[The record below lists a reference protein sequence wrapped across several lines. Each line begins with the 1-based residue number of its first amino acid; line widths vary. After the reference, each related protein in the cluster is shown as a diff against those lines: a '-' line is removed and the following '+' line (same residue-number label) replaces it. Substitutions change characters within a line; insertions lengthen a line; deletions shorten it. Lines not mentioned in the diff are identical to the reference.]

1 MSILDGLIF
10 GIRKLLVNGA
20 EQPLK
25 SELEIVGTGVSVTQS
40 GEKNVVSIAS
50 SSSSGAPTTAH
61 YVVTESDPSLT
72 NAHIAHNTSSIEAV
86 ASVDDM
92 SWYCVFGTTSG
103 VCCEGNDS
111 RLSNDRAASGIRTAT
126 TLVSCSSAAAP
137 SAGQSL
143 VATSSTAATWQ
154 TVCLSSDARL
164 PTTPAELTTGQK
176 LIVSGASVK
185 TSGRLGAWW
194 NCGVVP
200 TANANSTS
208 SVTVLG
214 LDVRPGDPVRIL
226 DKTGVFYG
234 AVTPRINQLALT
246 GLKGSLADY
255 RGRIH
260 YKAVNLGSSMARIDV
275 YDSEGCTNRIGYTA
289 DFSTATTTTLTLAYT
304 STGAQGVTGNV
315 YVYNTSESKT
325 YDTVQSIGLF
335 ATGICTAYNRSTGL
349 LTFAGQA
356 VSNVPGC
363 ILEVW
368 LGDPRLVQVMDLSF
382 GGSYANATSAT
393 AFADKQCRTPH
404 WDLPSSTLVQILVR
418 NSTADTTTAPTVNL
432 RIDGNDALSS
442 SISVPATT
450 ARASSLVLSNPYYN
464 ALSYGST
471 LEISATKNGTGD
483 ARDLE
488 FVIVAVED

>member
-1 MSILDGLIF
+1 MKSWLDFIWD
-10 GIRKLLVNGA
+10 IYVNGVQKTRPKRVNYVGSITA
-20 EQPLK
+20 TETNNGEDL
-25 SELEIVGTGVSVTQS
+25 ELTFAG
-40 GEKNVVSIAS
+40 
-50 SSSSGAPTTAH
+50 SSSGAPTTAH
-61 YVVTESDPSLT
+61 YVVTESDPALT

-86 ASVDDM
+86 ASVDDV
-92 SWYCVFGTTSG
+92 SWYCIFGSTSG
-103 VCCEGNDS
+103 VCCEGKDS

-137 SAGQSL
+137 SAGQAL
-143 VATSSTAATWQ
+143 VATSSTTATWQ

-194 NCGVVP
+194 NCGVTP

-226 DKTGVFYG
+226 DKTGIFYG

-260 YKAVNLGSSMARIDV
+260 YKAVDLGSSMARIDV
-275 YDSEGCTNRIGYTA
+275 YDSEACTNRIGYTA
-289 DFSTATTTTLTLAYT
+289 NFSTATTATLTLAYT
-304 STGAQGVTGNV
+304 STGTQGVTGNV

-325 YDTVQSIGLF
+325 YDVVQSIGLF
-335 ATGICTAYNRSTGL
+335 STGICTAYNRTTGL

-356 VSNVPGC
+356 VSNVPGY

-393 AFADKQCRTPH
+393 AFADHQYRTPH

-432 RIDGNDALSS
+432 KIDGNDALSS

-450 ARASSLVLSNPYYN
+450 SRASSLVLSNPYYN

-471 LEISATKNGTGD
+471 LEISVTKIGTGD